1 MPEENKE
8 LGGKNCWRVLSGVV
22 GEKINCRKMR
32 VVSKKFTPD
41 LNNLVSKLIHRHQA
55 SAPNV
60 GPCTPLKR
68 KKHVLIVEK
77 QRWSKRKSKM
87 ALT

>member
-1 MPEENKE
+1 MLESSEW
-8 LGGKNCWRVLSGVV
+8 GCWGKNKLSSENG
-22 GEKINCRKMR
+22 

-77 QRWSKRKSKM
+77 QRWSKRKSEM